1 MAAVVSLSGKSNSG
15 LTRDRD
21 KLQQAIE
28 SLQPQTMYKLDSAEC
43 PKIDYYQADLIENK
57 HDSEASADAVR
68 QVLNCSPGLDVKY
81 DYNTAQLTEKEIPRP
96 VKEKIWKSPVVQGV
110 LKGPWLYDG
119 NNIAWSVMSIG
130 NLYFY

>member
-1 MAAVVSLSGKSNSG
+1 MHISAADLALVRKAAANALTGTMSDSDLAAVVSLSGKTNSG

-21 KLQQAIE
+21 KLQQAIM
-28 SLQPQTMYKLDSAEC
+28 SLQPQTINNLDSAEC

-81 DYNTAQLTEKEIPRP
+81 RC
-96 VKEKIWKSPVVQGV
+96 V
-110 LKGPWLYDG
+110 
-119 NNIAWSVMSIG
+119 
-130 NLYFY
+130 